1 MTLAPA
7 QRIDLIVDVAANVG
21 ETAHIVQVGRE
32 ETFSQVA
39 FEVEEGGTVNRR
51 DAPAAL
57 PPNDHAMVDLQDATT
72 LSLSM
77 EGGAMGRLS
86 SASLGGEIKPMGELV
101 QAGYFWSFNGK
112 VDGID
117 GEPFAR
123 LDRGQNVRL
132 KMVNDT
138 VFPHAMHL
146 HGMHFHEVAEDGT
159 LGPLRDTTLL
169 ERGETR
175 EVAFVA
181 DNPGQWLL
189 HCHMLSHAAS
199 GMMTKIVVG

>member
-1 MTLAPA
+1 
-7 QRIDLIVDVAANVG
+7 
-21 ETAHIVQVGRE
+21 
-32 ETFSQVA
+32 
-39 FEVEEGGTVNRR
+39 
-51 DAPAAL
+51 
-57 PPNDHAMVDLQDATT
+57 MVDLQDATT